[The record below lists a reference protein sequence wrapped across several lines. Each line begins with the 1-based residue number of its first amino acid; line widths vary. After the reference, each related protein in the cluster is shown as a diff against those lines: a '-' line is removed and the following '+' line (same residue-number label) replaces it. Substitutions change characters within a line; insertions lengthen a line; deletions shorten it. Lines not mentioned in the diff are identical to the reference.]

1 MSSPEGDKGGNAIR
15 ERRAQDVEATDDIIV
30 HGTHPSFGVIWLSLL
45 LSLRQEPFLLRLSE
59 EPLYKIE
66 PSPSIYLWA
75 FLVGVRHL

>member
-59 EPLYKIE
+59 SHCTKSNLPPVFTYGL
-66 PSPSIYLWA
+66 S
-75 FLVGVRHL
+75 